1 MFPNNPMIA
10 MCPDVDPSF
19 TAEAW
24 VGKSLAQ
31 KRLDI
36 KSRGRMG
43 VRITRYSH
51 LHVVL
56 RQGLTDAERLEKER
70 QYKLSRVR
78 SAGLVRE
85 DTPLRNV
92 GPTWAW

>member
-1 MFPNNPMIA
+1 MVLICSDASPI
-10 MCPDVDPSF
+10 SI
-19 TAEAW
+19 AEAW

-36 KSRGRMG
+36 KGRGRFGM
-43 VRITRYSH
+43 RITRYSH
-51 LHVVL
+51 LHVVF
-56 RQGLTDAERLEKER
+56 RQGLTDAERLAKER
-70 QYKLSRVR
+70 QYKLNRVR

>member
-1 MFPNNPMIA
+1 MDLTYSDANPI
-10 MCPDVDPSF
+10 SI
-19 TAEAW
+19 AEAW

-36 KSRGRMG
+36 KGRGRFG
-43 VRITRYSH
+43 IRTTRYSH
-51 LHVVL
+51 LHVVF

-70 QYKLSRVR
+70 QYKLNRVR